1 LKGIHR
7 GTTEGVTIKYACY
20 SKTIIITTYVSS
32 TIDYRMHKR
41 PRSPAGGVP
50 HGQKAALEAG
60 AIIASAEEEAME
72 PITTLRV
79 VVRQSDVGHCK

>member
-1 LKGIHR
+1 MKGIHR

-41 PRSPAGGVP
+41 PRLQVECRMDKKQPWR
-50 HGQKAALEAG
+50 LEL
-60 AIIASAEEEAME
+60 SS
-72 PITTLRV
+72 L
-79 VVRQSDVGHCK
+79 DVGHYAAGRREAVRCWTLQINSW